1 MVGLHMFVFCLGTT
15 LGLGARW
22 LISASLLHINR
33 PMQVPPVPSQLVRTL
48 HDLLWST
55 AELHQ
60 VLSVDVRPELWQVLL
75 NHAQPDWVLPPS
87 CTPSTSA
94 AKPGPMAGAVPQLA
108 RATRMMDDGST
119 EGPDAS
125 GDSALQGA
133 AGEECSSSS
142 GIPVQLHG
150 MVLAY
155 GEWYMS
161 HVVRDGRGL
170 GVLYAPQLRRF
181 TCVRGGQ
188 EVIQSRTSLQELTA
202 LLQVRAMMRDDTS
215 ISAVGCC

>member
-1 MVGLHMFVFCLGTT
+1 MQLHCCGYL
-15 LGLGARW
+15 
-22 LISASLLHINR
+22 
-33 PMQVPPVPSQLVRTL
+33 QVPPVPSQLVRTL
-48 HDLLWST
+48 HDLLWAT

-60 VLSVDVRPELWQVLL
+60 VLSIDVRPELWQVLL
-75 NHAQPDWVLPPS
+75 NHAQPDWVLPPA

-94 AKPGPMAGAVPQLA
+94 AKQGPMAGAVPQLA
-108 RATRMMDDGST
+108 RATRMDDGQT
-119 EGPDAS
+119 DGPDAS
-125 GDSALQGA
+125 GDSVVQGA
-133 AGEECSSSS
+133 GGKACSSS

-181 TCVRGGQ
+181 TCVRGAQ
-188 EVIQSRTSLQELTA
+188 ELIQSRTSLQELTA
-202 LLQVRAMMRDDTS
+202 LLQVS
-215 ISAVGCC
+215 SCSGG